1 MQRIKLDVFQTLF
14 TKNLTGNEID
24 FILALSHMQ
33 DERGCVC
40 GLHYK
45 EMMAETGMSAQ
56 AFYDCKKSLQEKRVI
71 EVRPGN
77 QDYDICLLGNDFT
90 AYTGQDYSEQ
100 KVKYVKT
107 NSKLFADGNWKRLKP
122 AQKLLA
128 MDLYHISR
136 ASKGRTY
143 RIGQAE
149 LFGKVCRPEEPG
161 RIHPE
166 RKTGDQRTYPAKVS
180 ENVETLF
187 LYRDQ
192 RGNVLYHTPERICRG
207 SRGFRK

>member
-1 MQRIKLDVFQTLF
+1 
-14 TKNLTGNEID
+14 
-24 FILALSHMQ
+24 
-33 DERGCVC
+33 
-40 GLHYK
+40 
-45 EMMAETGMSAQ
+45 MSAQ

-136 ASKGRTY
+136 ASLSL
-143 RIGQAE
+143 IHI
-149 LFGKVCRPEEPG
+149 FPRPTVWTRSP
-161 RIHPE
+161 
-166 RKTGDQRTYPAKVS
+166 
-180 ENVETLF
+180 L
-187 LYRDQ
+187 
-192 RGNVLYHTPERICRG
+192 
-207 SRGFRK
+207 